1 MSAVG
6 RSALAL
12 HVAAARRLL
21 RELEEQAETALHSLD
36 VENGDEFL
44 TAIAGRDQILSQL
57 DVVVEAVTHERA
69 NGGGAHE
76 DDGETGQLLAEIARA
91 AAAAMESHENLVA
104 KTRRERDRLAG
115 ALHQCARPDA
125 VANQY
130 ALASKSPPLT
140 LSVTG

>member
-21 RELEEQAETALHSLD
+21 RELEEQAETALYSLD

-76 DDGETGQLLAEIARA
+76 DDGETGQLLAEIAR
-91 AAAAMESHENLVA
+91 ESHENLVA
-104 KTRRERDRLAG
+104 KTRRERDRLGG